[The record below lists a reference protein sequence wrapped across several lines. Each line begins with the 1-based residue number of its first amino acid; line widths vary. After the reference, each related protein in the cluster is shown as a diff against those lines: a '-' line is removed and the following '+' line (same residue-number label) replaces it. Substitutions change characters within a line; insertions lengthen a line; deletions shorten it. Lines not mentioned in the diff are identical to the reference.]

1 MHLSI
6 LRTVFEAASPIPGIA
21 AIHSIKV
28 DSLEKIV
35 GHALTA
41 DTDLPQCDCESHNGS
56 EAGGS
61 SLTNKEHCQIEVGDG
76 YAVEYDGKVYP
87 GEVKC
92 VTTDDLQVS
101 VMVRAGK
108 YWKWPKPSDE
118 IFYQHDKFVR
128 K

>member
-1 MHLSI
+1 MWRWLHQILRQGMHLSI
-6 LRTVFEAASPIPGIA
+6 LRTYLKLLARSQALLQYIQSRLT
-21 AIHSIKV
+21 
-28 DSLEKIV
+28 SLERIV

-41 DTDLPQCDCESHNGS
+41 DTDVPQCDCESHNGS

-61 SLTNKEHCQIEVGDG
+61 SLTNKEHCQIEVGNW

-92 VTTDDLQVS
+92 VTTDDVQVS

-108 YWKWPKPSDE
+108 Y
-118 IFYQHDKFVR
+118 
-128 K
+128 